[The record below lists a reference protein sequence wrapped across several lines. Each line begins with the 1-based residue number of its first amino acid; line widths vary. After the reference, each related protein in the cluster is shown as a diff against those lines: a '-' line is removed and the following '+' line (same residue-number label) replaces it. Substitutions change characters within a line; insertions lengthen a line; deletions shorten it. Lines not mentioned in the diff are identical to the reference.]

1 MQITVALDGEK
12 KRDLRFFAG
21 DDMSLTIVVY
31 AQDGDTSP
39 ITVTNVRFAA
49 ADGELPMDS
58 EFVMPSNFFGRVNY
72 RIVGE
77 VADITTTLAY
87 GVMQTEGEWPTLF
100 CGCYGSPWPYGIV
113 GKAENIT
120 LLDAGNYFDHPTNV
134 EAAIQHLASTFGG
147 EAAQEAAE
155 SASEALAYR
164 NEAQAAS
171 ATAVAA
177 EATTTAARD
186 ATVSARDVSIAASNS
201 AVVARDDAEGF
212 AEAAATS
219 AAAVRVEASW
229 AALSV
234 IVGAVEGEG
243 SIVRGDAGVHTDPV
257 SSALVAN
264 SGQYRWDDTANVWQ
278 WVSADPA
285 MTKADKVDLNAAE
298 NKLVSLYESTDTSKV
313 PMGGV
318 TNPAGQAQA
327 VVYYSL
333 PDQRVLVNGV
343 ELPDQRMLGDQLYGQ
358 YIPAGADG
366 LIPIGGVTNPAGE
379 VQMAVHYD
387 LSTMRLMVNGT
398 AAGGL
403 PLTYA
408 PPEGVSAA
416 QTPVTTAVMH
426 LMSYGQSLSKGFNS
440 IPPHSTAQPY
450 NNLTFAQGPKSTKS
464 GSVGLLPGMDAF
476 IPLIENTLNGDGVA
490 SPQTGETPCSAWAN
504 GLTRRLAIEGEDW
517 RTSGRQFLGSANG
530 KGSASITQL
539 LPGGTTDLGEW
550 FQVVRDAITA
560 AAALSAAASKV
571 YSMPVWIY
579 MQGEG
584 DNANAAYAGGAWR
597 TDLQTMHAA
606 VTSYYQSVAGGT
618 YVPWLGVYQ
627 TYARTLRERPHAT
640 IDQLDYCETAPN
652 AFHLTA
658 IYHLSLAADGHLSAL
673 GSYWVGQYAAKKS
686 RQLLAGQRPQ
696 WMRLGVA
703 TIRGQVVRYR
713 PREIPVAPLRLLVDE
728 HVRPCT
734 DSGFLVRDDNG
745 TCDIESIGI
754 GPQGDEVVITLVAPT
769 TGDVQL
775 RYGLDYLPAGQVDY
789 SGSAGGNLVDSDP
802 ETFDYDSTA
811 YPLINVCPHFQ
822 LDVIPV

>member
-1 MQITVALDGEK
+1 MQKYQNNVTSRTGDAVSGVQVTVSLA
-12 KRDLRFFAG
+12 AG
-21 DDMSLTIVVY
+21 GLATIFSDN
-31 AQDGDTSP
+31 AGTPKANP
-39 ITVTNVRFAA
+39 ITTDANGYFEFYA
-49 ADGELPMDS
+49 ADG
-58 EFVMPSNFFGRVNY
+58 RY
-72 RIVGE
+72 
-77 VADITTTLAY
+77 
-87 GVMQTEGEWPTLF
+87 
-100 CGCYGSPWPYGIV
+100 
-113 GKAENIT
+113 NIT
-120 LLDAGNYFDHPTNV
+120 ASGGGYMDVLIADTVLIATAAT
-134 EAAIQHLASTFGG
+134 EAVSLAQAS
-147 EAAQEAAE
+147 AATATTAK
-155 SASEALAYR
+155 
-164 NEAQAAS
+164 NDAQAAS
-171 ATAVAA
+171 GTAAAA

-186 ATVSARDVSIAASNS
+186 VTVAAKDVSIAASNS

-229 AALSV
+229 TALAAIAGTGS
-234 IVGAVEGEG
+234 GQG
-243 SIVRGDAGVHTDPV
+243 SIVRGDAGTHTDVV
-257 SSALVAN
+257 SGLLVAN
-264 SGQYRWDDTANVWQ
+264 SGQYRWNTTSSVWQ
-278 WVSADPA
+278 WISADPA
-285 MTKADKVDLNAAE
+285 MTKADKTDLNAAE
-298 NKLVSLYESTDTSKV
+298 NKLVSLYESTDSTKV

-358 YIPAGADG
+358 YIAADG
-366 LIPIGGVTNPAGE
+366 ASVIPIGGVTNPAGE
-379 VQMAVHYD
+379 VQAVVYYD
-387 LSTMRLMVNGT
+387 LPTARLMVNGG

-408 PPEGVSAA
+408 PPEAVSGA

-426 LMSYGQSLSKGFNS
+426 LMTYGQSLSKGFNS
-440 IPPHSTAQPY
+440 IPPHSTTQPY
-450 NNLTFAQGPKSTKS
+450 NNLTFAQGPKSTKA

-504 GLTRRLAIEGEDW
+504 GLTRRLAIQGEDW

-530 KGSASITQL
+530 KGSSSITQL
-539 LPGGTTDLGEW
+539 LPGGSTDLGEW
-550 FQVVRDAITA
+550 FQVVRDAITQGRALAVA
-560 AAALSAAASKV
+560 AGKA
-571 YSMPVWIY
+571 YSMPLWIY

-584 DNANAAYAGGAWR
+584 DNADAAYAGGVWR

-627 TYARTLRERPHAT
+627 TYARTRRERPHAT
-640 IDQLDYCETAPN
+640 IDQLAYCETAAN

-658 IYHLSLAADGHLSAL
+658 LYHLPLAADGHLSAL

-686 RQLLAGQRPQ
+686 RQLLAGHRPQ
-696 WMRLGVA
+696 WMRLGTA
-703 TIRGQVVRYR
+703 TISGQVVRYR
-713 PREIPVAPLRLLVDE
+713 PREIPVAPLRLLADA
-728 HVRPCT
+728 HVLPCVN
-734 DSGFLVRDDNG
+734 SGFLVRDSNG
-745 TCDIESIGI
+745 TCAIASIAI
-754 GPQGDEVVITLVAPT
+754 GPQGDEVVITLAAPT
-769 TGDVQL
+769 TGSVQL

-802 ETFDYDSTA
+802 ETFDYDGTA